1 MTATEAQRRYAI
13 SQKAISPSMKT
24 MIKFYELQWFL
35 RSRVPTVEE
44 VTAHMRTKMPKIRQ
58 TTVNYYL
65 TLPQVRKALTNHGI
79 PFEQHTVDEITDQQ
93 QSAALTVANFADTR
107 SIADKL
113 DSLGILPA
121 TYYAWLND
129 PAYRNLVQSLA
140 DQNQK
145 NIDPVAK
152 TEFAK
157 KVQDGDW
164 NAIKFYMESTG
175 VLKNNDTP
183 QSEIIIMKLI
193 EILQRHVKDTATLT
207 AIANEMI
214 GAFSNRSLVAHSN
227 SEVLPGEFTAT
238 LDPEL
243 EFAKKQIGF

>member
-1 MTATEAQRRYAI
+1 MTATAAQRRYAI

-35 RSRVPTVEE
+35 RSRVPSVAE
-44 VTAHMRTKMPKIRQ
+44 VTEHMRTKMPKIRQ
-58 TTVNYYL
+58 TTINYYL
-65 TLPQVRKALTNHGI
+65 TLPQVQKALKNHGI

-93 QSAALTVANFADTR
+93 QAAALTVANFADKR
-107 SIADKL
+107 PIAEKL
-113 DSLGILPA
+113 DALGILPA

-140 DQNQK
+140 DQNIK

-157 KVQDGDW
+157 KVQEGDW
-164 NAIKFYMESTG
+164 NAIKFYMENTG

-193 EILQRHVKDTATLT
+193 EILQHHIQDTNVLG

-214 GAFSNRSLVAHSN
+214 IAFSNRSIPQGAIT
-227 SEVLPGEFTAT
+227 GEFSET
-238 LDPEL
+238 DPEL
-243 EFAKKQIGF
+243 VSAKKQLGFG